1 MRRSRANPWAV
12 FGALAMSAGV
22 ILFAWFF
29 TPVPSAMLIRAL
41 FHMNAEKTLAEM
53 QPFAPTSGLTEQL
66 NVEYGS
72 DGTDTQFDVFTPAD
86 AAGPLPT
93 VFWIHGGAWVS
104 GSKENVRPYV
114 QLLAQAGFTTV
125 AVNYTVAPEAKYPT
139 AVNQLNAALDYL
151 VAHASEFN
159 VDPAHIVIAGDS
171 AGANLTS
178 ELATLTTNPDYAKQ
192 VGVTP
197 ALQPNQLSGVVLNC
211 GIYDV
216 SRIPE
221 ATGIIGWGFN
231 QALWAY
237 VGERNYP
244 SAPGGTEM
252 STLNSVSSAFPSTW
266 ISGGNADGLTAT
278 QSVPMAAKL
287 SALGV
292 DVTTVFYPADETPAL
307 GHEYQ
312 FHLNFDAA
320 QSALQSTIAFLRRVT

>member
-1 MRRSRANPWAV
+1 MRRWRANPWVV
-12 FGALAMSAGV
+12 FGALALAALIPLG
-22 ILFAWFF
+22 AWFL

-41 FHMNAEKTLAEM
+41 FHVNAEKTLAEM
-53 QPFAPTSGLTEQL
+53 QPFAPTSGLTQTL
-66 NVEYGS
+66 NVEYG
-72 DGTDTQFDVFTPAD
+72 DAGTDTQFDVFTPSNAS
-86 AAGPLPT
+86 GPLPT

-139 AVNQLNAALDYL
+139 AVNQLNAALSYL

-178 ELATLTTNPDYAKQ
+178 ELAALTTNPDYAKQ

-197 ALQPNQLSGVVLNC
+197 ALQPNQLNAVILNC

-216 SRIPE
+216 SQIPN

-244 SAPGGTEM
+244 STPGGEEM
-252 STLNSVSSAFPSTW
+252 STLSSVTSAFPTTW

-287 SALGV
+287 SELGV
-292 DVTTVFYPADETPAL
+292 DVTTVFYPTDETPAL

-312 FHLNFDAA
+312 FHLTLDAA
-320 QSALQSTIAFLRRVT
+320 QSALQSTIAFLQHVT